1 MGVWA
6 MGAADGAFEQSRLS
20 PERIARL
27 KRDLDRAEHAAAG
40 YQQLVAGTLGLL
52 LPHGWF
58 LLHDVHWPGRP
69 LARLDHV
76 LVGPGG
82 VVVISSKSWN
92 GHVEVRDG
100 VLRQNGYAR
109 HPVIEVALGQAAA
122 VAALLPANR
131 RRFVRSMVCM
141 AAQHEVSGNTACGV
155 EVHGTD
161 RLVAA
166 VAALPRVL
174 DSESVIG
181 LYAQLGQLLTQ
192 PQVPEGPGT
201 MARPARAMVQEGLRA
216 PAPRQATTQPPT
228 VGSSVTAISQASRPA
243 APGPSGRCPPVV
255 PHHAIPSS
263 RVQYPAGRGQAGRH
277 SGVRNGFPQPGR
289 RRSPGTRVARYM
301 GGALIA
307 GFLLSALLLP
317 PLWVVWE
324 ILPR

>member
-1 MGVWA
+1 MGVP
-6 MGAADGAFEQSRLS
+6 DGAFEQSRLS

-27 KRDLDRAEHAAAG
+27 KRDLDRAEHAAG
-40 YQQLVAGTLGLL
+40 GCQQLVAGALGRLI
-52 LPHGWF
+52 PHGWF

-92 GHVEVRDG
+92 GYVEVRDG

-141 AAQHEVSGNTACGV
+141 AGQDDVSGTTACGV
-155 EVHGTD
+155 EVHGAG
-161 RLVAA
+161 RVVAA

-181 LYAQLGQLLTQ
+181 LYSQLGQLLTQ
-192 PQVPEGPGT
+192 RQVPDGT
-201 MARPARAMVQEGLRA
+201 GTVARPASAMVREGLA
-216 PAPRQATTQPPT
+216 ATPRHATTQPPT
-228 VGSSVTAISQASRPA
+228 AGSSATAVSQASRPA
-243 APGPSGRCPPVV
+243 A
-255 PHHAIPSS
+255 
-263 RVQYPAGRGQAGRH
+263 RH
-277 SGVRNGFPQPGR
+277 SGVRNRVPQPGR
-289 RRSPGTRVARYM
+289 RRSPGVRVARSM
-301 GGALIA
+301 EMALTA
-307 GFLLSALLLP
+307 GTLLTALLLP
-317 PLWVVWE
+317 PLWAVWE
-324 ILPR
+324 ILLR

>member
-1 MGVWA
+1 

-40 YQQLVAGTLGLL
+40 YQQLVAGTLSRLI
-52 LPHGWF
+52 PHGWF

-141 AAQHEVSGNTACGV
+141 AAQHDVSGTTACGV
-155 EVHGTD
+155 EVHGAG
-161 RLVAA
+161 RVVAA

-181 LYAQLGQLLTQ
+181 LYSQLSQLLTQ
-192 PQVPEGPGT
+192 PQVPEGPGK
-201 MARPARAMVQEGLRA
+201 MARPARAMIQEGLRA
-216 PAPRQATTQPPT
+216 STPRQSTTQPPT
-228 VGSSVTAISQASRPA
+228 AGSSATAISQASRPA
-243 APGPSGRCPPVV
+243 V
-255 PHHAIPSS
+255 PHRTIPNA
-263 RVQYPAGRGQAGRH
+263 RVQYPAGRRPAVWH
-277 SGVRNGFPQPGR
+277 SGVGNRVQPGR
-289 RRSPGTRVARYM
+289 RSPGVRVARYL
-301 GGALIA
+301 GVALMA
-307 GFLLSALLLP
+307 GTLLTALLLP